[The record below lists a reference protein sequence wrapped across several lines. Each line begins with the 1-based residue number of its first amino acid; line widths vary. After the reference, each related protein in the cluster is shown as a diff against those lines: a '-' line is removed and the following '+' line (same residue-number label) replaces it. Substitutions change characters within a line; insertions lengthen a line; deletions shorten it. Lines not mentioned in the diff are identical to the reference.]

1 MLLFINNKN
10 LCIIVFILL
19 KDMMMQS
26 HLIQTIANNILESLS
41 EVENVSAII
50 LKDNTLAKEFD
61 VSRTTIRTALKE
73 LEKKGVVE
81 INDNQKMVVRA
92 PIESDYFDTSNG
104 VSSKEEIIE
113 KYFLGLINHGKLL
126 PGDKFSELELAK
138 SSGCNTITVREFL
151 IKFSRFGLIEK
162 KPRAK
167 WKMIKFD
174 KKFALELV
182 QFRRILEM
190 NSITKL
196 MATPADDVVWQE
208 LSQLLDKHVEVLA
221 DLEKRY
227 TDFSKLD
234 RKFHFIIQ
242 RASDN
247 RFFMQFF
254 DVVSL
259 ICHYHYQWNKGG
271 ELERNKV
278 AIEEHIAIIT
288 ELLARNTSGV
298 LAAMETHLNT
308 AQKTL
313 LSSAH
318 GLDDVA

>member
-1 MLLFINNKN
+1 
-10 LCIIVFILL
+10 L
-19 KDMMMQS
+19 KS
-26 HLIQTIANNILESLS
+26 FS
-41 EVENVSAII
+41 EVESVNNII
-50 LKDNTLAKEFD
+50 LKDNTLAKQLN

-73 LEKKGVVE
+73 LASKGVIE
-81 INDNQKMVVRA
+81 ISENHKTVVRL
-92 PIESDYFDTSNG
+92 PIESDYFDTSNS

-113 KYFLGLINHGKLL
+113 TYFLDLINHGKLL

-167 WKMIKFD
+167 WQMIKFD
-174 KKFALELV
+174 EKFALELV

-190 NSITKL
+190 NSITQL
-196 MATPADDVVWQE
+196 MATPADDPVWEE
-208 LSQLLDKHVEVLA
+208 LSVLLDKHMEVLA
-221 DLEKRY
+221 DVDNRY
-227 TDFSKLD
+227 TELSELD
-234 RKFHFIIQ
+234 RKFHYIVQ
-242 RASDN
+242 RASGN

-259 ICHYHYQWNKGG
+259 ICHYHYQWNKGD
-271 ELERNKV
+271 ERDRNKV

-288 ELLARNTSGV
+288 QLLARNTSGV

-308 AQKTL
+308 SKTTL
-313 LSSAH
+313 LRSAH
-318 GLDDVA
+318 GLEETA

>member
-1 MLLFINNKN
+1 
-10 LCIIVFILL
+10 
-19 KDMMMQS
+19 MQS
-26 HLIQTIANNILESLS
+26 HLIQTTANSILKSFS
-41 EVENVSAII
+41 EVESVNNII
-50 LKDNTLAKEFD
+50 LKDNTLAKQLN

-73 LEKKGVVE
+73 LASKGVIE
-81 INDNQKMVVRA
+81 ISENHKTVVRL
-92 PIESDYFDTSNG
+92 PIESDYFDTSNS

-113 KYFLGLINHGKLL
+113 TYFLDLINHGKLL

-167 WKMIKFD
+167 WQMIKFD
-174 KKFALELV
+174 EKFALELV

-190 NSITKL
+190 NSITQL
-196 MATPADDVVWQE
+196 MATPADDPVWEE
-208 LSQLLDKHVEVLA
+208 LSVLLDKHMEVLA
-221 DLEKRY
+221 DVDNRY
-227 TDFSKLD
+227 TELSELD
-234 RKFHFIIQ
+234 RKFHYIVQ
-242 RASDN
+242 RASGN

-259 ICHYHYQWNKGG
+259 ICHYHYQWNKGD
-271 ELERNKV
+271 ERDRNKV

-288 ELLARNTSGV
+288 QLLARNTSGV

-308 AQKTL
+308 SKTTL
-313 LSSAH
+313 LRSAH
-318 GLDDVA
+318 GLEETA

>member
-1 MLLFINNKN
+1 
-10 LCIIVFILL
+10 
-19 KDMMMQS
+19 MMQS
-26 HLIQTIANNILESLS
+26 HLIQTTANSILESLS
-41 EVENVSAII
+41 HFEDVSAIV
-50 LKDNTLAKEFD
+50 LKDNTLAKKLN

-73 LEKKGVVE
+73 LEKKGIVE
-81 INDNQKMVVRA
+81 INDNQKLAIRA
-92 PIESDYFDTSNG
+92 PVESDYFDTSNS

-113 KYFLGLINHGKLL
+113 KYFLDLINHGKLL

-167 WKMIKFD
+167 WQMIKFD
-174 KKFALELV
+174 EKFALELV

-190 NSITKL
+190 NSITQL
-196 MATPADDVVWQE
+196 IATPDGDGVWKE
-208 LSQLLDKHVEVLA
+208 LSELLDKHVEVLA
-221 DLEKRY
+221 DVDNRY
-227 TDFSKLD
+227 TELSELD
-234 RKFHFIIQ
+234 RKFHFIVQ
-242 RASDN
+242 RASGN

-259 ICHYHYQWNKGG
+259 ICHYHYQWNKGD

-288 ELLARNTSGV
+288 QLLARNTSGV

-308 AQKTL
+308 AKQTL
-313 LSSAH
+313 LRSAH
-318 GLDDVA
+318 GLDETV

>member
-1 MLLFINNKN
+1 
-10 LCIIVFILL
+10 
-19 KDMMMQS
+19 MMQS
-26 HLIQTIANNILESLS
+26 HLIQTTANSILESIS
-41 EVENVSAII
+41 EFDNVSTII
-50 LKDNTLAKEFD
+50 LKDNTLAKKLN

-73 LEKKGVVE
+73 LAKKGVVE
-81 INDNQKMVVRA
+81 VTDNQKLVIRS
-92 PIESDYFDTSNG
+92 PIASDYFDTSNS

-113 KYFLGLINHGKLL
+113 KYFLDLINHGKLL

-167 WKMIKFD
+167 WQMVKFD
-174 KKFALELV
+174 EKFALELI

-196 MATPADDVVWQE
+196 IGTPADDEVWQE
-208 LSQLLDKHVEVLA
+208 LSELLDKHIEMLA
-221 DLEKRY
+221 DAENLY
-227 TDFSKLD
+227 TDFSELD
-234 RKFHFIIQ
+234 RRFHYIVQ
-242 RASDN
+242 RASGN

-259 ICHYHYQWNKGG
+259 ICHYHYQWNKGD

-278 AIEEHIAIIT
+278 AIREHIAIIT

-298 LAAMETHLNT
+298 LSAMETHLNT
-308 AQKTL
+308 AQETL
-313 LSSAH
+313 LRSAH
-318 GLDDVA
+318 GLDDDV

>member
-1 MLLFINNKN
+1 
-10 LCIIVFILL
+10 
-19 KDMMMQS
+19 MQS
-26 HLIQTIANNILESLS
+26 HLIQTTANSILESFS
-41 EVENVSAII
+41 EVESVSNIV
-50 LKDNTLAKEFD
+50 LKDNTLAKKLN

-73 LEKKGVVE
+73 LANKGVIE
-81 INDNQKMVVRA
+81 ISENHKTVLRS
-92 PIESDYFDTSNG
+92 PIDSDYFDTSNS

-113 KYFLGLINHGKLL
+113 KYFLDLINHGKLL

-174 KKFALELV
+174 EKFALELV

-190 NSITKL
+190 NSITQL
-196 MATPADDVVWQE
+196 MATPADDEVWEE
-208 LSQLLDKHVEVLA
+208 LSILLDKHVDVLS
-221 DLEKRY
+221 DVENRY
-227 TDFSKLD
+227 TELSELD

-242 RASDN
+242 RASGN

-259 ICHYHYQWNKGG
+259 ICHYHYQWNKGD

-288 ELLARNTSGV
+288 QLLARNTSGV

-308 AQKTL
+308 SKTTL
-313 LSSAH
+313 LRSAH
-318 GLDDVA
+318 GLEETA